1 LRAVGFGVRFALR
14 VGVDVTSDAAI
25 LRWAREHDYILVCH
39 DRHKDRKTRLEL
51 YPEIYHNGG
60 RIICVG
66 GGPDQDPLVAL
77 GRILV
82 HLDEWRD
89 FFAQND
95 GIVVV
100 HKTGMNV
107 TPSYE
112 LYARVQGELDMERAT
127 GRRVIRPSRQRRGTR
142 RQEPSAQTRMN
153 I

>member
-1 LRAVGFGVRFALR
+1 VQFALR
-14 VGVDVTSDAAI
+14 VRVDVTNDTAI

-39 DRHKDRKTRLEL
+39 DKHRDRKTRLEL
-51 YPEIYHNGG
+51 YPEICQNGG

-89 FFAQND
+89 FFAQNH

-100 HKTGMNV
+100 HKQGINR
-107 TPSYE
+107 TPSHE
-112 LYARVQGELDMERAT
+112 LYSKVQSLLDTDRVT
-127 GRRVIRPSRQRRGTR
+127 GRKLIRPSRERRAKR
-142 RQEPSAQTRMN
+142 RQEPSVQTRMN

>member
-1 LRAVGFGVRFALR
+1 MRAVGFRVQFALR
-14 VGVDVTSDAAI
+14 VRVDVTNDTAI
-25 LRWAREHDYILVCH
+25 LRWARQHDYILVCH
-39 DRHKDRKTRLEL
+39 DKHRDRKTRLEL
-51 YPEIYHNGG
+51 YPEICQNGG

-89 FFAQND
+89 FFAQNH

-100 HKTGMNV
+100 HKQGINR
-107 TPSYE
+107 TPSHE
-112 LYARVQGELDMERAT
+112 LYSKVQSLLDTDRVT
-127 GRRVIRPSRQRRGTR
+127 GRKLIRPSRERRAKR
-142 RQEPSAQTRMN
+142 RQEPSVQTRMN